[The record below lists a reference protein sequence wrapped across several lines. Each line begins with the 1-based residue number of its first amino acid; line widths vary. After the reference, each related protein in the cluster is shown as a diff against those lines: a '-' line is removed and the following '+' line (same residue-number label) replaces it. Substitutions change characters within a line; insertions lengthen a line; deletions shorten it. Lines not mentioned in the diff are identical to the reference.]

1 MGFDLSKVGHLWYLQ
16 KMGYGEGDIRK
27 MEIVGENPDNHR
39 RKFKPHPWYDWQIKW
54 KDERVANLLG
64 IEY

>member
-1 MGFDLSKVGHLWYLQ
+1 
-16 KMGYGEGDIRK
+16 MGYGEGDIQR
-27 MEIVGENPDNHR
+27 MDLVGENPDNHR
-39 RKFKPHPWYDWQIKW
+39 RNFKPHSWYDWQIKW